1 MSEEKRFEPT
11 PSRLARAR
19 REGDRPRSADATAVA
34 SLGAGGTALAASLGP
49 LSGACRRALVD
60 AAFPAHLSAGPYAV
74 VAACAFGVATSA
86 LGGAL
91 LASFV
96 QSGGLSFVMPALK
109 LKKLDPVAG
118 VRRMFSRDAAVAG
131 AKALLV
137 AAAVGLAI
145 SGPVRATF
153 ARAQT
158 GTSAAA
164 AAALATH
171 AVAGVFG
178 SALAVAG
185 VFACGDIVLERA
197 KWLRRLRMSLEELKR
212 DRRQNDGDP
221 LLRGRRRQAHRN
233 LVRGSIARVAEA
245 SFVVANPTHVAIAL
259 AYRPPEVAVPRVLA
273 RGRDEGAIEI
283 KRRARALDIPIVEN
297 VALARWL
304 FAATAAG
311 DDIPPEAYAP
321 VAAIVAVL
329 VRAGTLRRTG

>member
-34 SLGAGGTALAASLGP
+34 SLGAGGVALAASAGT
-49 LSGACRRALVD
+49 LSAAFRRALVD
-60 AAFPAHLSAGPYAV
+60 AAFPAHLSAGPYV
-74 VAACAFGVATSA
+74 VAALCAFAVASSA
-86 LGGAL
+86 LAGAL
-91 LASFV
+91 LAALV
-96 QSGGLSFVMPALK
+96 QGGGLSFVMPAPTAQ
-109 LKKLDPVAG
+109 KLDPVAG
-118 VRRMFSRDAAVAG
+118 LRRMFSRDAAVAG

-137 AAAVGLAI
+137 ALAVGFAI
-145 SGPVRATF
+145 SQPVRETF
-153 ARAQT
+153 ARAQM
-158 GTSAAA
+158 GTSAVA
-164 AAALATH
+164 AAALASH
-171 AVAGVFG
+171 AVASVFG

-185 VFACGDIVLERA
+185 VFACGDIALERA
-197 KWLRRLRMSLEELKR
+197 KWRRRLRMSLEELKR

-221 LLRGRRRQAHRN
+221 LVRGRRRQAHRN

-259 AYRPPEVAVPRVLA
+259 AYRPPDIAVPRVLA
-273 RGRDEGAIEI
+273 RGRDEGALDI

-304 FAATAAG
+304 FAVTAAG
-311 DDIPPEAYAP
+311 DYIPPEAYAP

-329 VRAGTLRRTG
+329 LRAGTLR